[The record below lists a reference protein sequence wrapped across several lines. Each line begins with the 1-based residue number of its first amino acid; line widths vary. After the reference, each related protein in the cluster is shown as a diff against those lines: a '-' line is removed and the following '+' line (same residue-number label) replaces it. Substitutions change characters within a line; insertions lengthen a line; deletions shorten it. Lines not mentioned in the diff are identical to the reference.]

1 MGVVMSN
8 AELTAMATAVDVLH
22 DDRHRPPLDQVS
34 PTAAAL
40 RDVEEDEQFTPT
52 WRDLGLVIV
61 GILVFWVL
69 YVGTW
74 VVFGGAA

>member
-1 MGVVMSN
+1 MNN
-8 AELTAMATAVDVLH
+8 AEITAMATAVDVLH

-34 PTAAAL
+34 PAAAAV
-40 RDVEEDEQFTPT
+40 RDEEEGEQFIPT
-52 WRDLGLVIV
+52 WRGLGLVIV

-69 YVGTW
+69 YVGAW

>member
-1 MGVVMSN
+1 MNN
-8 AELTAMATAVDVLH
+8 AEITAMATAVDVLL

-34 PTAAAL
+34 PAAAAL
-40 RDVEEDEQFTPT
+40 RDEEEGEQFIPT
-52 WRDLGLVIV
+52 WRGLGLVIV

-69 YVGTW
+69 YVGAW

>member
-1 MGVVMSN
+1 MNN
-8 AELTAMATAVDVLH
+8 AEITAMATAVDVLH

-34 PTAAAL
+34 PAAAAL
-40 RDVEEDEQFTPT
+40 RDGEEEELFIPT

-69 YVGTW
+69 YVGAW

>member
-1 MGVVMSN
+1 M
-8 AELTAMATAVDVLH
+8 LH

-34 PTAAAL
+34 PAAAAL
-40 RDVEEDEQFTPT
+40 RDEEEEEMFIPT
-52 WRDLGLVIV
+52 WRGLGLVIV

-69 YVGTW
+69 YVGAW

>member
-1 MGVVMSN
+1 MNN
-8 AELTAMATAVDVLH
+8 AEITAMATAVDVLH

-34 PTAAAL
+34 PAAAAL
-40 RDVEEDEQFTPT
+40 RDEEEGEQFTPT

-69 YVGTW
+69 YVGAW

>member
-1 MGVVMSN
+1 MNN
-8 AELTAMATAVDVLH
+8 AEITAMATAVDVLY

-34 PTAAAL
+34 PAAAAL
-40 RDVEEDEQFTPT
+40 RDGKEGEQFTPT

-69 YVGTW
+69 YVGAW

>member
-1 MGVVMSN
+1 MSN
-8 AELTAMATAVDVLH
+8 AEITAMATAVDVLH

-34 PTAAAL
+34 PAAAAL
-40 RDVEEDEQFTPT
+40 RDEEEREQFTPT

-69 YVGTW
+69 YVGAW
-74 VVFGGAA
+74 VIFGGAA